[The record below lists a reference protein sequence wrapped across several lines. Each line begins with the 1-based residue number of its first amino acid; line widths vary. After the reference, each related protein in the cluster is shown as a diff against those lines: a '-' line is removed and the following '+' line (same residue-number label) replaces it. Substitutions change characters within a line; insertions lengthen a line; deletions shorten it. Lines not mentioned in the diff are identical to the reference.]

1 MLIYVLL
8 GFLSVTSIY
17 NTWKLTELENT
28 FVNVMRMD
36 SRHTLE
42 MRTHIGEIAKQGNFK
57 LTEFPTALS
66 EVKKRQR
73 EMLEEN
79 EAFMDSLG
87 QARGWDRKMLE
98 ENEAF
103 FDSLR
108 QARGLDN

>member
-1 MLIYVLL
+1 MKNKEMLIYVLL

-36 SRHTLE
+36 SRHT
-42 MRTHIGEIAKQGNFK
+42 EIAKQGNFE

-87 QARGWDRKMLE
+87 QARGWD
-98 ENEAF
+98 N
-103 FDSLR
+103 
-108 QARGLDN
+108 